1 MYFIKS
7 EHCILPGHFNT
18 MTSDCSLL
26 QFMWQCHKPD
36 HRIALCWVSCAKQH
50 YLEGTRCI
58 VIVSSTLWHY
68 TSQSTST
75 SSILCAGFRL
85 TQRLLKSYLVSH
97 CSWFHHV
104 CAWHNVHLNEESAH
118 VQSPT
123 RIARLL
129 HPHDVQQRPST
140 SFVNMAVL
148 TSMVDGLVLVLISRT
163 GSLLAA

>member
-1 MYFIKS
+1 MYLIKS

-58 VIVSSTLWHY
+58 VIVGSTLWHY

-75 SSILCAGFRL
+75 SSILCAGCRL

-104 CAWHNVHLNEESAH
+104 CAWHNVIVPMKSRHMFSHRHESQDYCIH
-118 VQSPT
+118 TMCWRWPRDIICLSIKET
-123 RIARLL
+123 KL
-129 HPHDVQQRPST
+129 
-140 SFVNMAVL
+140 
-148 TSMVDGLVLVLISRT
+148 
-163 GSLLAA
+163 